1 MILPP
6 GGRSRPGPSRERGG
20 QALSAGLFWIL
31 GGLLFVA
38 PFLRDADRAD
48 RTYDDPVRATS
59 EVDIP
64 FDEDLAVLREELE
77 FDLAEPLAAESEERF
92 AADGE
97 ALAASGLVDV
107 TRLEGGARNYDAHCA
122 GCHGATGDGAGPAVR
137 HLNPRPRNFRK
148 GVFKFTSTESGRRP
162 ARADLFSTI
171 TRGLAGSSMPEF
183 RLHSEEIRHDLVEF
197 VRYLAIRGE
206 FEQLALDLAW
216 EEEELPDFDEVY
228 EIVAHRWSERATRS
242 VYPAIAETEDDEES
256 VERGR
261 ALFLDETGAN
271 CASCH
276 GEGGAGDGPAATDT
290 LDDWGYPIRPRD
302 LRTGTFR
309 AGSSPADLYRSI
321 STGINGTPMPAYGGA
336 IEPEALWDLV
346 HFVQSLSRG
355 GAR

>member
-1 MILPP
+1 MILPQ
-6 GGRSRPGPSRERGG
+6 GGRSRPGPSRERSG
-20 QALSAGLFWIL
+20 QALIASLFWVL

-38 PFLRDADRAD
+38 PFLRDADHAD
-48 RTYDDPVRATS
+48 LVYEDPVRKTS

-64 FDEDLAVLREELE
+64 FEEDLQVLLEELE
-77 FDLAEPLAAESEERF
+77 IDLAGPLSEESEKRF
-92 AADGE
+92 AMDGD
-97 ALAASGLVDV
+97 ALAASGLLEVG
-107 TRLEGGARNYDAHCA
+107 RLEGGREQYDKHCT
-122 GCHGATGDGAGPAVR
+122 GCHGAAGDGAGPAVP

-162 ARADLFSTI
+162 ARADIFGTI

-183 RLHSEEIRHDLVEF
+183 RLYSEEIRWDLVEY

-228 EIVAHRWSERATRS
+228 EIVSDRWSERSTRS
-242 VYPAIAETEDDEES
+242 VYPAIAETENDAES
-256 VERGR
+256 VARGR

-302 LRTGTFR
+302 LRTGTYR
-309 AGSSPADLYRSI
+309 AGSAPADLYRSI

-336 IEPEALWDLV
+336 IEPEAMWDLV
-346 HFVQSLSRG
+346 HFVQSLSQG
-355 GAR
+355 GAQ